1 MRAKLLAAV
10 AGLSTVAHALK
21 VTPSGENLYTRHN
34 V

>member
-10 AGLSTVAHALK
+10 AGLSTVAHALR